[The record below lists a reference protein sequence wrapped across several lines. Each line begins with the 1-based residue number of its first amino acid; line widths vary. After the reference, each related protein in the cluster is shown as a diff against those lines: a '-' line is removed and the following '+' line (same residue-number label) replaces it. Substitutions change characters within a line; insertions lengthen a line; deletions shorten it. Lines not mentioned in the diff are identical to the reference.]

1 MLTLEELQGRH
12 LRLHRS
18 IDGEQS
24 AQGGGR
30 LPISYPGTK
39 HASERVRVQVCVVVS
54 FLEVWRS
61 PGRKELSQ
69 RLFFRNKLAE
79 TRKVGVLVDIL
90 IPNIQIPK
98 FPDFRGKDRLGTI
111 LRQRENDGER

>member
-12 LRLHRS
+12 LRLHRP

-39 HASERVRVQVCVVVS
+39 HASEQVRVQVCVVVS
-54 FLEVWRS
+54 FLECG
-61 PGRKELSQ
+61 GRRDEKNSLSVCSTET
-69 RLFFRNKLAE
+69 NAE
-79 TRKVGVLVDIL
+79 K
-90 IPNIQIPK
+90 PEK
-98 FPDFRGKDRLGTI
+98 WDFLSI
-111 LRQRENDGER
+111 Y